1 MDTIK
6 LSIVT
11 PNGEIFSGDVKTVT
25 LPGKEGEFGV
35 LPNHASLVSA
45 LTVGVIEIEKK
56 NATKEIIAIN
66 WGHVK
71 VSEKAVDILV
81 DGAVSL
87 STDSSSD
94 ISAKLEEAKKI
105 DETVENKYIDNN
117 INYKPIISGEE
128 AFKEIM
134 KDIHK
139 MESEK

>member
-11 PNGEIFSGDVKTVT
+11 PNGEIFNSDVKTVT

-45 LTVGVIEIEKK
+45 LTVGVIEIENKDSSK
-56 NATKEIIAIN
+56 DMIAIN

-71 VSEKAVDILV
+71 VSEQVVDILV

-87 STDSSSD
+87 SADSTSD
-94 ISAKLEEAKKI
+94 ISVKLEEAKKLVNSVKESNI
-105 DETVENKYIDNN
+105 SMAAVEAK
-117 INYKPIISGEE
+117 INSF
-128 AFKEIM
+128 A
-134 KDIHK
+134 
-139 MESEK
+139 